1 MAKAPFADGYCWNVD
16 LDLKKFFDRVNQ
28 NFLMSSLALSK
39 TSRCYGLFVAPCK
52 RVFLKVGLSRSGRK
66 EPRRYRYCRFA
77 DNCNIYLRAKG
88 NAVRILISV
97 TQCVE
102 EQLKLEVI
110 RSKSAVDRPW
120 NHSFLGDNMTF
131 HKKPR

>member
-1 MAKAPFADGYCWNVD
+1 V
-16 LDLKKFFDRVNQ
+16 LRIIRR
-28 NFLMSSLALSK
+28 SLQAGLLEGGIVPIWQEGTPQGRPLSPLLSK
-39 TSRCYGLFVAPCK
+39 ILLDDFDTEL
-52 RVFLKVGLSRSGRK
+52 
-66 EPRRYRYCRFA
+66 ERRGHRYCRFA
-77 DNCNIYLRAKG
+77 DNCNIYLQAKG
-88 NAVRILISV
+88 SAIRVLISV

-102 EQLKLEVI
+102 EQLKLEAI